1 MFTCLEVAEYYRL
14 SAIRCEAELSGVV
27 VTVVEAAAVRARGY
41 IGHQQTDLFMGWQPL
56 SPATV
61 SGFHHPE
68 KGWIPGKADLGY
80 GNPPDYDPLLREGD
94 LRASI
99 SSESAGLEGM
109 VGSTSKIALYQEI
122 GTPGAEYPIP
132 PRPFLAKGL
141 MEAAYDIEGLAGE
154 VAIGLLMPKA

>member
-1 MFTCLEVAEYYRL
+1 MFTCGEVAEFYRL
-14 SAIRCEAELSGVV
+14 AALRCEEELSAVV
-27 VTVVEAAAVRARGY
+27 ATVVQDAAVRARGF
-41 IGHQQTDLFMGWQPL
+41 IGHQQSDLFMGWQPL
-56 SPATV
+56 SSATV
-61 SGFHHPE
+61 FGFHHPQM
-68 KGWIPGKADLGY
+68 GWLPGKADLGY
-80 GNPPDYDPLLREGD
+80 GSPPDYDPLLREGD
-94 LRASI
+94 LRDSI

-141 MEAAYDIEGLAGE
+141 MDAAYEIEGLAGE